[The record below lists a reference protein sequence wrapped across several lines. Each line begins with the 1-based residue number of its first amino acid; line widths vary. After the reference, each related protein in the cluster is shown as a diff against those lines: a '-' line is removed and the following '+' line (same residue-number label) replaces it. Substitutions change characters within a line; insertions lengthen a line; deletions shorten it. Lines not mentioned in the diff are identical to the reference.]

1 MAKQPEIF
9 TQDEL
14 EAIAKA
20 LGDTS
25 EGLTGSEIS
34 HILPLAKL
42 RDIDPAATKWKR
54 IHNAFVDYQNQKRN
68 RAAILAFIRKAIK
81 PTRYR
86 GRQDHF
92 ESMRHNLNGA
102 LSFCG
107 LSVQEDGDLV
117 PVKQAKTLTESEQR
131 ADALRASLKRRD
143 VHPDVLEYCNAE
155 LLTDNFFHAV
165 LEATKSVAEKI
176 REKTGLTDDGATMA
190 DRALGG
196 SPPMLAINPLQTE
209 SERSA
214 QSGFLNLVKGVFG
227 MFRNPT
233 AHEAKINWNMVRAD
247 AEDLLSTLSLIH
259 RRLDASHMPSRV

>member
-1 MAKQPEIF
+1 
-9 TQDEL
+9 
-14 EAIAKA
+14 
-20 LGDTS
+20 
-25 EGLTGSEIS
+25 
-34 HILPLAKL
+34 
-42 RDIDPAATKWKR
+42 
-54 IHNAFVDYQNQKRN
+54 
-68 RAAILAFIRKAIK
+68 
-81 PTRYR
+81 
-86 GRQDHF
+86 
-92 ESMRHNLNGA
+92 MRHNLNGT

-117 PVKQAKTLTESEQR
+117 PVKQAKTLTESDQS

-143 VHPDVLEYCNAE
+143 VHPDVLEHCNAE

-176 REKTGLTDDGATMA
+176 REKTGLTDDGAALA

-209 SERSA
+209 SERSE

>member
-9 TQDEL
+9 TPDEL

-107 LSVQEDGDLV
+107 LSVQEDG
-117 PVKQAKTLTESEQR
+117 
-131 ADALRASLKRRD
+131 
-143 VHPDVLEYCNAE
+143 E
-155 LLTDNFFHAV
+155 L
-165 LEATKSVAEKI
+165 I
-176 REKTGLTDDGATMA
+176 
-190 DRALGG
+190 G
-196 SPPMLAINPLQTE
+196 SI
-209 SERSA
+209 
-214 QSGFLNLVKGVFG
+214 
-227 MFRNPT
+227 
-233 AHEAKINWNMVRAD
+233 
-247 AEDLLSTLSLIH
+247 
-259 RRLDASHMPSRV
+259 